1 MSNRTLIILAAA
13 LALAGCRGADLCG
26 EPGMYPDYRGVTV
39 PAGIAPL
46 NFYNYGEEAR
56 KERITFTAGSCR
68 TSFRGAEVRWN
79 PDSWSRLLSEAAGD
93 SIYVH
98 SSRLG
103 DWAVAVSEDPA
114 DRYLTYR
121 LIEPG
126 YEVWDEVEIRE
137 RDITCWDERVLA
149 SHSNTANSCMNC
161 HIHKGTSS
169 MFYLRGPKGGAI
181 LNRGGRIRKL
191 NLKAEGMVSSTVYG
205 DLSPDGRWGVFSSNI
220 IIPGFHATESRRME
234 IFDTASD
241 LCIADFDG
249 NRMIIPA
256 ALARKDVFETFPCF
270 SAEGDAVFYCA
281 ADTVKLPEDI
291 EKLMYSLY
299 RVSFDPETG
308 ETGTPECIWDA
319 STCGGSVCHPKASP
333 DGRWLLFTVAGYG
346 TFPIW
351 HRECGLH
358 MMDLST
364 GESWSLDEVNSDRS
378 DTYHS
383 WSANS
388 RWFVFAS
395 KRGDGQ
401 YGKPYLCHVAE
412 DGSVSK
418 PFLLPQK
425 DPHHYDRTLKSYNI
439 PDFGTEPAPY
449 DMERTGDIRD
459 NMDAEEFK

>member
-1 MSNRTLIILAAA
+1 MVILAAV
-13 LALAGCRGADLCG
+13 LALTGCSGTDFSG

-39 PAGIAPL
+39 PCNIAPL
-46 NFYNYGEEAR
+46 NFYNRGEGAR
-56 KERITFTAGSCR
+56 KERITFTAGSSR
-68 TSFRGAEVRWN
+68 ASFRGSEVHWN
-79 PDSWSRLLSEAAGD
+79 PDSWKRILSEAAGD

-103 DWAVAVSEDPA
+103 DWAVAVSTDSA

-137 RDITCWDERVLA
+137 RDITSWDERVLA
-149 SHSNTANSCMNC
+149 SHTNTGNSCMNC
-161 HIHKGTSS
+161 HIHKGSSS

-181 LNRGGRIRKL
+181 LNRGGHIRKL
-191 NLKAEGMVSSTVYG
+191 NLRTEGMVSSTVYG
-205 DLSPDGRWGVFSSNI
+205 DLSPDGRWGVFSTNI

-241 LCIADFDG
+241 LCLADFDG
-249 NRMIIPA
+249 NRMIVPD
-256 ALARKDVFETFPCF
+256 ALSRKDIFETFPCF
-270 SAEGDAVFYCA
+270 NADGDAIFYCA
-281 ADTVKLPEDI
+281 ADTVEIPEDI

-299 RVSFDPETG
+299 KVGFDQESG
-308 ETGTPECIWDA
+308 ETGAPELIWDA
-319 STCGGSVCHPKASP
+319 KTNAGSVCHPKASP
-333 DGRWLLFTVAGYG
+333 DGRWLLFTVADYG

-364 GESWSLDEVNSDRS
+364 GESRSLDEVNSDRS

-383 WSANS
+383 WSTNS

-401 YGKPYLCHVAE
+401 YGKPYICHVDE
-412 DGSVSK
+412 NGSVSK
-418 PFLLPQK
+418 PFLLPQE
-425 DPHHYDRTLKSYNI
+425 DPHHYDMTLKSYNI
-439 PDFGTEPAPY
+439 PDFGAEAAPY
-449 DMERTGDIRD
+449 DTERTGDILD
-459 NMDAEEFK
+459 NMDAEDFN